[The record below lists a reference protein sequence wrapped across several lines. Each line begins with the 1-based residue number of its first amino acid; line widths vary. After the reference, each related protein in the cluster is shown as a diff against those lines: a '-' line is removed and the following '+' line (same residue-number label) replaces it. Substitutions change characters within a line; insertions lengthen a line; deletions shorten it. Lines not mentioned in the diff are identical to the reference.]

1 MVQGCQSCIPS
12 LAAGPLSAARSAALT
27 PTWVI
32 SPAETRIGGRRCG
45 ASGRLSRRGR
55 RRREIATGSRGCR
68 YKTASGRRKWP
79 NRDPIGESGFEL
91 IRRKKPFKNDYP
103 NLYIFVAN
111 DPMSRLD
118 PLGLDWFDRYT
129 ECLDMMKW
137 DLVCG
142 IGTALG
148 LPGSVRGP
156 GIVPIVCRKITAGTA
171 GWCAGVSYGCMID
184 AMLWTPWPPSSPPYP
199 IAPPGSGCSTCPVN
213 GPPVMRF

>member
-79 NRDPIGESGFEL
+79 NRDPLGEAGFEAL
-91 IRRKKPFKNDYP
+91 RTAPEFDERERAEQGLRGRVAVQHGV
-103 NLYIFVAN
+103 NLYAYELN
-111 DPMSRLD
+111 DPLNQID
-118 PLGLDWFDRYT
+118 
-129 ECLDMMKW
+129 
-137 DLVCG
+137 
-142 IGTALG
+142 ALG
-148 LPGSVRGP
+148 LEPMLPPGWRGP
-156 GIVPIVCRKITAGTA
+156 GQPYDPSFNPFAGPQPDPIGCLWHYVNPPHCPFYRIDMGRRCAFNWKEWGYRSYWDCVTANFVCYKH
-171 GWCAGVSYGCMID
+171 
-184 AMLWTPWPPSSPPYP
+184 
-199 IAPPGSGCSTCPVN
+199 
-213 GPPVMRF
+213 